1 MADNSSIL
9 SGALGGA
16 SLGAELGSMIPIP
29 GVGTVLGALGG
40 AAVGA
45 IAGSKKKKDVEEA
58 MKAIEAIPAVDPNMI
73 DFRDQLRREKRAV
86 ESGFST
92 EFQVSRDLIGQAE
105 AGGMSVAAEVAATN
119 PALALMLMNQVSG
132 QADVSTN
139 KALATISTKGM
150 GYTQMLGELMDK
162 MSQREI
168 DVNMMKA
175 EYKMGQAMA
184 NKKDF
189 NANAMALMAKFGPG
203 ALEKL
208 IGKGS
213 GSAVTDAITA
223 TAGDSAQVQANYD
236 NGTFYDVVESNPL
249 FPTA

>member
-1 MADNSSIL
+1 MADNSSII

-40 AAVGA
+40 ASVGA
-45 IAGSKKKKDVEEA
+45 IAGSKKKKDVEKA
-58 MKAIEAIPAVDPNMI
+58 MEAIEAIPPVDPNML
-73 DFRDQLRREKRAV
+73 DFKDQLRREKRSV

-105 AGGMSVAAEVAATN
+105 AGGMTVAAEIAGTN
-119 PALALMLMNQVSG
+119 PALALMLMNQVSS
-132 QADVSTN
+132 QADASSN
-139 KALATISTKGM
+139 KALGTIATKGM
-150 GYTQMLGELMDK
+150 GYTQMLSELIDRIG
-162 MSQREI
+162 QREL

-189 NANAMALMAKFGPG
+189 NANAMALIAKFGPG
-203 ALEKL
+203 IIDKL
-208 IGKGS
+208 KGLGKK
-213 GSAVTDAITA
+213 
-223 TAGDSAQVQANYD
+223 AGDPTITDSILNQDAASVQATL
-236 NGTFYDVVESNPL
+236 GGGAYDVVDTDPL